1 MRFSHDVLPA
11 ALGVLLAVGALG
23 PAGAE
28 DAAVP
33 AQQEPR
39 HRPKLENE
47 YVRVL
52 DVEIPPGYQTLF
64 HTHAL
69 NYTYLMVNAALLRN
83 EVPGKPPAD
92 IKIPAGLVGYYRASE
107 GAYTHRFT
115 NIGTETFRAI
125 GIELMRTA
133 PDVSVTPPLPEQSG
147 YVTVLDNE
155 RVRAYRVTL
164 EPGQSTPS
172 VTLPG
177 PSIRVAG
184 TAGQVLQQAPGA
196 QPVAM
201 DLTPAQFEFRSG
213 PAAYSLK
220 NVGAARVEIYEFEF
234 K

>member
-1 MRFSHDVLPA
+1 MRSIQNMLS
-11 ALGVLLAVGALG
+11 GVLGALLLVS
-23 PAGAE
+23 ASAE
-28 DAAVP
+28 DAVIP

-52 DVEIPPGYQTLF
+52 DVEIPAGDQTLF

-69 NYTYLMVNAALLRN
+69 NYAYLMVNAASLRN
-83 EVPGKPPAD
+83 EVPGKPPVE

-115 NIGTETFRAI
+115 NIGDGTFRAI

-133 PDVSVTPPLPEQSG
+133 PGATVTPPLPEQSG

-155 RVRAYRVTL
+155 RVRAYRVIL
-164 EPGQSTPS
+164 EPGQSTS
-172 VTLPG
+172 NVALAG

-184 TAGQVLQQAPGA
+184 TAGNILQQAPGA
-196 QPVAM
+196 QPVAVS
-201 DLTPAQFEFRSG
+201 LAPAQFEFRSG
-213 PAAYSLK
+213 AAEHSLK
-220 NVGAARVEIYEFEF
+220 NVGDARVEIYEFQL

>member
-11 ALGVLLAVGALG
+11 VLGALLAIGTLG
-23 PAGAE
+23 LANAE
-28 DAAVP
+28 DEAIP

-52 DVEIPPGYQTLF
+52 DVEIPAGYQTLF

-69 NYTYLMVNAALLRN
+69 NYTYLMVNSALLRN
-83 EVPGKPPAD
+83 EVPGKPAAD

-115 NIGTETFRAI
+115 NIGDGTFRAI
-125 GIELMRTA
+125 GIELMRAA
-133 PDVSVTPPLPEQSG
+133 PGVAVTPPLPEQSG

-184 TAGQVLQQAPGA
+184 TAGKILQQAPGA
-196 QPVAM
+196 EAVAIN
-201 DLTPAQFEFRSG
+201 LTPAQFEFRSG
-213 PAAYSLK
+213 SAAHSLK
-220 NVGAARVEIYEFEF
+220 NVGDARVEIYEFEL